1 MIVAHTH
8 YNSSKEILLD
18 NVPVKPANILPPPIL
33 ESLEDPAQCAVRE
46 VRAGNLQVIGK
57 TLRYCVVFVIAYMEE
72 ELLVD

>member
-1 MIVAHTH
+1 MGYVLINTVMIVAHTH

-46 VRAGNLQVIGK
+46 VRAGNLY
-57 TLRYCVVFVIAYMEE
+57 R
-72 ELLVD
+72 